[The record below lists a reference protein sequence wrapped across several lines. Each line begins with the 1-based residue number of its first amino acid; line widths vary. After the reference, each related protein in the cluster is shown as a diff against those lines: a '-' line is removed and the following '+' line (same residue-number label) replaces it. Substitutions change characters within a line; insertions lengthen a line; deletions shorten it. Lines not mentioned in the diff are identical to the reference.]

1 MRLER
6 SMGMIGTPEPEDQ
19 TGAAEASLLDEIL
32 AGFAR
37 DHDVRTKGALCVP
50 LVVTDH
56 ARAQGLPLDPAALRT
71 EKDGQVLGL
80 GKGRVQ
86 QILARHGVTRVLAE
100 EGGRTSRGSL
110 GKMNAYVGL
119 LNRLHN
125 EDPDLDLEAVEAFWI
140 TRVKAFFAA
149 KPFVMRTEA
158 GGGLHLP
165 FQQVFDRAEARQK
178 ETPGATILGT
188 VLQHMVGARLTG
200 FRTDLRHHSASTK
213 DEGQDR
219 PGDFQLG
226 DVAVHVSTAPGEALI
241 RKCQVNLDGGQ
252 RPVIITLGRG
262 LALARGLADNA
273 GIGARL
279 DVWDAVQWLA
289 AGVVEAGGDSP
300 AGRSQALVAL
310 LERYNAVVEAVET
323 DPSLRI
329 ELSTGRL

>member
-1 MRLER
+1 MET
-6 SMGMIGTPEPEDQ
+6 IGKLQSEDPS
-19 TGAAEASLLDEIL
+19 GSVDVSSLDDAL
-32 AGFAR
+32 ADFAR
-37 DHDVRTKGALCVP
+37 EHEIRTKGALCVP

-56 ARAQGLPLDPAALRT
+56 ARALGLPLDPAALRT

-86 QILARHGVTRVLAE
+86 QILARHDVTRVLAE

-119 LNRLHN
+119 LNRLYAD
-125 EDPDLDLEAVEAFWI
+125 DPDLDLEAVEVFWI

-165 FQQVFDRAEARQK
+165 FQQVFDLAEARQK

-188 VLQHMVGARLTG
+188 VLQHMVGARLSG

-241 RKCQVNLDGGQ
+241 RKCQLNLDGGQ

-262 LALARGLADNA
+262 IALARGLADNA
-273 GIGARL
+273 GIGGRL

-300 AGRSQALVAL
+300 AGRGQALAAL
-310 LERYNAVVEAVET
+310 LARYNEVIGAVET